1 MILSK
6 MTVIQHE
13 VYVATYGAYFAVQ
26 VRDRMKGCVTLGW
39 EPPDVDDYDRFAQEA
54 DRVAC
59 EAADR
64 VPTP

>member
-6 MTVIQHE
+6 MTTIQRE
-13 VYVATYGAYFAVQ
+13 VYVATYGAYFAAKVH
-26 VRDRMKGCVTLGW
+26 DHMKLGRGSP
-39 EPPDVDDYDRFAQEA
+39 EVDDLDDYARDA
-54 DRVAC
+54 DSVAC

>member
-1 MILSK
+1 MILSE

-13 VYVATYGAYFAVQ
+13 VYVATYGAYFAAR
-26 VRDRMKGCVTLGW
+26 VRARMKSDPSVP
-39 EPPDVDDYDRFAQEA
+39 EADDYDAYAREA
-54 DRVAC
+54 DAVAC

>member
-6 MTVIQHE
+6 MTVMQHE
-13 VYVATYGAYFAVQ
+13 VYVATYGAYFAARVHDHMEL
-26 VRDRMKGCVTLGW
+26 RRGAP
-39 EPPDVDDYDRFAQEA
+39 EVDDYDRFAQDA